1 MKTTLINQDIQ
12 AASYSVK
19 DGEELRLNMASFESF
34 PSTDIEVH
42 VAKDAKFIG
51 ALADFSKGSGTFRL
65 SVFLEGEGASCEFHG
80 AVLSKGSDKKTIE
93 ASCFHLA
100 PHTEGVMENYG
111 ISENESHLVFTGVSQ
126 IQHGARASKTR
137 QAAKIIVFDPRCLA
151 RCSPILKIDENDV
164 SASHAAIVGKLN
176 EDHMFYLMSR
186 GLDSKE
192 ARRLITL
199 GYLKPIETYFDEADR
214 SRIDEAIEGG
224 I

>member
-1 MKTTLINQDIQ
+1 M
-12 AASYSVK
+12 
-19 DGEELRLNMASFESF
+19 
-34 PSTDIEVH
+34 
-42 VAKDAKFIG
+42 
-51 ALADFSKGSGTFRL
+51 
-65 SVFLEGEGASCEFHG
+65 
-80 AVLSKGSDKKTIE
+80 
-93 ASCFHLA
+93 
-100 PHTEGVMENYG
+100 
-111 ISENESHLVFTGVSQ
+111 
-126 IQHGARASKTR
+126 
-137 QAAKIIVFDPRCLA
+137 
-151 RCSPILKIDENDV
+151 

>member
-12 AASYSVK
+12 TASYSVK
-19 DGEELRLNMASFESF
+19 EGEELRLNLACFDSF
-34 PSTDIEVH
+34 PGAEIEVH
-42 VAKDAKFIG
+42 LAKDAKFIG
-51 ALADFSKGSGTFRL
+51 AFADFSKGSGTFRL

-80 AVLSKGSDKKTIE
+80 AVLSKDSDKKTIE
-93 ASCFHLA
+93 ASCYHMA
-100 PHTEGVMENYG
+100 PHTEGLMENYG
-111 ISENESHLVFTGVSQ
+111 ISENQSHLVFTGISQ
-126 IQHGARASKTR
+126 IQNGAHGSQTR
-137 QAAKIIVFDPRCLA
+137 QSAKIIVFDPRCLA
-151 RCSPILKIDENDV
+151 RCSPVLKIDENDV

-186 GLDSKE
+186 GLDAKE

-199 GYLKPIETYFDEADR
+199 GYLKPIETYFDDADR